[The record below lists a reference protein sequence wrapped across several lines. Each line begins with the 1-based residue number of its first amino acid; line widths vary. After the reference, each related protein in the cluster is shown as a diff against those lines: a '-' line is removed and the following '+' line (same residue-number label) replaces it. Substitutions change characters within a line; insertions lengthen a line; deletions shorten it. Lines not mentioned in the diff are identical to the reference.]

1 MCPFSFV
8 LAKKPACKKNG
19 NDTSV
24 ISGYKQDY
32 IIQVV
37 PWVQQD
43 NVKLVELSEE
53 GSFNGTEEKSSL
65 QFRENFL
72 RQLASTNKN
81 ITTSNNDPQNLLKRK
96 NVVKQYL
103 KDQHQLTVTE
113 DETQTLIIQDLV
125 TLRPP
130 YTSEN
135 CEGTNEIVLDR
146 VRHLIEVLE
155 QKD

>member
-1 MCPFSFV
+1 M
-8 LAKKPACKKNG
+8 
-19 NDTSV
+19 
-24 ISGYKQDY
+24 
-32 IIQVV
+32 

-43 NVKLVELSEE
+43 SVKLLELSEE
-53 GSFNGTEEKSSL
+53 ESFNGTEEKSSL

-72 RQLASTNKN
+72 RQLPSTNKN
-81 ITTSNNDPQNLLKRK
+81 ITTSNNDPQNLFKRK

-103 KDQHQLTVTE
+103 KDQHQLTVAE
-113 DETQTLIIQDLV
+113 DETQTLLIQDLV

-146 VRHLIEVLE
+146 VRHLIELLE
-155 QKD
+155 HKD